1 MLTIRRNPFSELAAM
16 ERNVDRIFS
25 EVFARPANGKV
36 NEPAFFRLP
45 VNVELKD
52 GKYVLTAPLAGFKPE
67 EVDVSLADGLLTISA
82 KHSEEKKT
90 ERDGY
95 VRQEVVSGNF
105 YRQIPVGQIDPNS
118 VSADVENGV
127 LTVTLPAPTEPQP
140 VKIAINPASSRNAQE
155 SGSAEPAAKSA

>member
-1 MLTIRRNPFSELAAM
+1 MLTTRRNSFSELAAL
-16 ERNVDRIFS
+16 ERSVDRIFS

-45 VNVELKD
+45 VNVALKD
-52 GKYVLTAPLAGFKPE
+52 GQYVITAPLAGFKPE
-67 EVDVSLADGLLTISA
+67 EVDVTFADGLLTISA

-95 VRQEVVSGNF
+95 LRQEVVSGNF
-105 YRQIPVGQIDPNS
+105 YRQIPVGDIDPKS
-118 VSADVENGV
+118 IKAQVENGV

-140 VKIAINPASSRNAQE
+140 VKIAINPG
-155 SGSAEPAAKSA
+155 SGSQA

>member
-1 MLTIRRNPFSELAAM
+1 MLTIRMNPLRELAAM
-16 ERNVDRIFS
+16 ERSVDRIFG
-25 EVFARPANGKV
+25 EVFGKPANGKAD
-36 NEPAFFRLP
+36 EPAFFRLP

-67 EVDVSLADGLLTISA
+67 EVEVSLADGVLTISA

-105 YRQIPVGQIDPNS
+105 YRQIPVGDIDPKS
-118 VSADVENGV
+118 VKAQVENGV

-140 VKIAINPASSRNAQE
+140 VKIAIE
-155 SGSAEPAAKSA
+155 SGSGSQA

>member
-1 MLTIRRNPFSELAAM
+1 MLTIRMNPLRELAAM
-16 ERNVDRIFS
+16 ERSVDRIFG
-25 EVFARPANGKV
+25 EVFGKPANGKAD
-36 NEPAFFRLP
+36 EPAFFRLP

-67 EVDVSLADGLLTISA
+67 EVEVSLADGVLTISA

-105 YRQIPVGQIDPNS
+105 YRQIPVGQVDPSS
-118 VSADVENGV
+118 VTANVENGV
-127 LTVTLPAPTEPQP
+127 LTVTVPAPTKPQP
-140 VKIAINPASSRNAQE
+140 VKIAVS
-155 SGSAEPAAKSA
+155 SGSAQ

>member
-1 MLTIRRNPFSELAAM
+1 MLTIRRNPFSELAVL

-25 EVFARPANGKV
+25 EVFARPANGRV

-45 VNVELKD
+45 VNVELKE

-67 EVDVSLADGLLTISA
+67 EIDVSLADGLLTISA

-105 YRQIPVGQIDPNS
+105 YRQIPVGQIDPKS
-118 VSADVENGV
+118 VSANVENGV
-127 LTVTLPAPTEPQP
+127 LTVTLPAPTEP
-140 VKIAINPASSRNAQE
+140 
-155 SGSAEPAAKSA
+155 

>member
-1 MLTIRRNPFSELAAM
+1 
-16 ERNVDRIFS
+16 VDRIFG
-25 EVFARPANGKV
+25 EVFGKPANGKAD
-36 NEPAFFRLP
+36 EPAFFRLP

-67 EVDVSLADGLLTISA
+67 EVEVSLADGVLTISA

-105 YRQIPVGQIDPNS
+105 YRQIPVGQVDPSS
-118 VSADVENGV
+118 VTANVENGV
-127 LTVTLPAPTEPQP
+127 LTVTIPAPTEPQP
-140 VKIAINPASSRNAQE
+140 VKIAVK
-155 SGSAEPAAKSA
+155 SGSAQ

>member
-1 MLTIRRNPFSELAAM
+1 MLTTRRNSVSELAAL
-16 ERNVDRIFS
+16 ERSVDRIFS

-36 NEPAFFRLP
+36 SEPAFLRLP

-52 GKYVLTAPLAGFKPE
+52 GQYVITAPLAGFKPG
-67 EVDVSLADGLLTISA
+67 EVDVTFADGVLTISA

-105 YRQIPVGQIDPNS
+105 YRQIPVGQVDPSS
-118 VSADVENGV
+118 VTANVEKGV
-127 LTVTLPAPTEPQP
+127 LTVTIPAPAEPQP
-140 VKIAINPASSRNAQE
+140 VKIAVSAGAAQ
-155 SGSAEPAAKSA
+155 